1 MNAFAHSRNVDNGIK
16 IEIDKSNVYCPNHEG
31 SVCFTRINGR
41 NCCLLFSSAACQLV
55 NLYKSNL
62 ARQDASAF
70 CEMAKK
76 SCLRMILATCQPKN
90 FIGRFS
96 ATCQLITLQN
106 FNLLR
111 IYASAFCEMAKM
123 IFQDDFSYLS
133 TKSFKMFLSYLSTRH
148 VVQLQLAQNRYKCF
162 L

>member
-90 FIGRFS
+90 FLGRFS
-96 ATCQLITLQN
+96 STCQLVTLYN
-106 FNLLR
+106 FNLLIIDANR
-111 IYASAFCEMAKM
+111 VAGLGRLSAGAKM
-123 IFQDDFSYLS
+123 AMKPFVKHVFTILA
-133 TKSFKMFLSYLSTRH
+133 TNASFLRVISNFRI
-148 VVQLQLAQNRYKCF
+148 
-162 L
+162 

>member
-62 ARQDASAF
+62 AKLDASAF
-70 CEMAKK
+70 CEMAKNH
-76 SCLRMILATCQPKN
+76 IL
-90 FIGRFS
+90 G
-96 ATCQLITLQN
+96 LI
-106 FNLLR
+106 
-111 IYASAFCEMAKM
+111 
-123 IFQDDFSYLS
+123 
-133 TKSFKMFLSYLSTRH
+133 
-148 VVQLQLAQNRYKCF
+148 
-162 L
+162 

>member
-1 MNAFAHSRNVDNGIK
+1 MQIFSYSESGAVTRRGKNQLGFPKCAWLLEGKMNAFAHSRNVDNGIK

-76 SCLRMILATCQPKN
+76 SCLRMILATCQPKKLL
-90 FIGRFS
+90 GRFS
-96 ATCQLITLQN
+96 STCQLFTLYN

-111 IYASAFCEMAKM
+111 IDANAFCETAHENL
-123 IFQDDFSYLS
+123 IWE
-133 TKSFKMFLSYLSTRH
+133 H
-148 VVQLQLAQNRYKCF
+148 
-162 L
+162 